1 MGDRLHPVNNKDLNE
16 SLLME
21 YGNKITS
28 DLKESDL
35 SNKFPLTIS
44 NVLSVPGLN
53 IDSLCTFLMT
63 VFVAAI
69 STS

>member
-16 SLLME
+16 SLLIE

-44 NVLSVPGLN
+44 NVRSVPGLN
-53 IDSLCTFLMT
+53 IDSLCTFLTT